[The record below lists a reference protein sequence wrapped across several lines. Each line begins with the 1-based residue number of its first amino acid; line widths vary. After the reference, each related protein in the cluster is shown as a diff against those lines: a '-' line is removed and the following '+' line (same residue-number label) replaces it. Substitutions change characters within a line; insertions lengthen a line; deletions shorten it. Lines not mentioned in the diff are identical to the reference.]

1 MKEIQ
6 VWTKLPMKQVKD
18 SLVVLIQQNIVTAVI
33 ENTGEI
39 KYQHLNL
46 NIIVDIDISFL
57 YNYYQNNFFLLS
69 FSYISYCCV

>member
-57 YNYYQNNFFLLS
+57 YNYYQNNF
-69 FSYISYCCV
+69 C